1 MSSPTLLIG
10 LGGTGSKIVAKV
22 AQMIPADQKQN
33 ISCVI
38 FDTDANDIP
47 LIKKADPTIKI
58 VQTSAR
64 MTVGEYLS
72 NDPHAKEN
80 WFPVNPP
87 LNAKVLSEGAAQVRS
102 ISRLGF
108 EAALQANKMGPLQE
122 AIQELYRVDQSRPDQ
137 ALRLTIVSSLAGGTG
152 SGLVVPVALYV
163 RRYLQDNFHHNANI
177 SRGFFILPEVFYSSV
192 PEDQHGNLQSNAYA
206 AVRELD
212 AFLMKGN
219 KTLPEEYADSVKIEL
234 PVPGTDR
241 YQNYDLAPYD
251 FCFLFDAQNA
261 NGEKLNDL
269 EQYMDHAANIL
280 YAMSIGPVN
289 KRSNSSEDNVL
300 RKIVKEKGR
309 NRYAGAGASRLIYPY
324 ADICQ
329 LVGLNWASKS
339 ISEQWLE
346 YDRRYDQEMQRLLKR
361 KEEGYAVDDV
371 DRRDHYALTLKTD
384 ANNGKPFAS
393 YIVRMVEGTDP
404 QQPSLPDQY
413 VMRLLEKNQ
422 QSVNTNKKLSAASES
437 ISESLAGIKYNK
449 KSDNI
454 STICTQLDGVCDE
467 IENYLVVGQTY
478 CDQDAKDL
486 AYSLF
491 EGALN
496 EGRVKEDIYLD
507 TALQVKNTYLPPN
520 AIRYYLIL
528 ALQRMNALLD
538 ETNHLI
544 HEEKCTI
551 EDFKKFAL
559 KKVGAPNPS
568 SADPF
573 KKYSPS
579 SKLKWKRQKEEEAYV
594 QKAKSALAQMQN
606 QAENY
611 IQLCAQKVILER
623 GIDYLD
629 NMIRGFESFYEALQS
644 QLKGLESRQK
654 DIYRRYTLAPGM
666 TIRYVAASK
675 PCLEEILVRYPYQGS
690 LISIDSALSQRIVD
704 KVFRYVAS
712 TKKPNPS
719 RYFGTLFEDDIIAYY
734 QELAHKKLAGQLDQ
748 GIFKAMELEADLLLD
763 DEKRDSLAVLDQY
776 VRDIIENTRGLATP
790 FIEKPSELV
799 ATCIDACAFNP
810 EFMPKSGDE
819 SHEAK
824 LIREELVAHG
834 GEGDDDIDRN
844 TILFYR
850 AYYGLRANSLSKF
863 APPYQSETHIRNG
876 GEYYNAYSQL
886 VKSIHPN
893 NPHEQIQEITPH
905 IDKSWHLAAK
915 MPDLDEAQQD
925 IEEYANQ
932 AAFFWMLVFDVLDFK
947 TESNGVGV
955 YQLNYGRLGLEQG
968 DLIYDGKN
976 RSSKIHEVLRA
987 LALDSLYVETLRQ
1000 YADKHVKAD
1009 SIQLLPLEETETY
1022 QRLLNMEVPLSSDTL
1037 GQENKAYPNG
1047 HRLSISVLDIPLIL
1061 KSSMPS
1067 NMLRRQNVL
1076 SLLHVSLKELV
1087 RYISMFSSPDE
1098 LAGHLET
1105 LMIHE
1110 YNLFN
1115 QNLSDPSLVYAQ
1127 AKDPFVLDIL
1137 EQSAN
1142 FLDEYKLFELAKEMR
1157 HQADTIKRGK

>member
-108 EAALQANKMGPLQE
+108 EAALQANKMGPLQD
-122 AIQELYRVDQSRPDQ
+122 AIQDLYRVDQSRPDQ

-177 SRGFFILPEVFYSSV
+177 SRGFFILPEVFYQSV
-192 PEDQHGNLQSNAYA
+192 PEDQHTNLQSNAYA
-206 AVRELD
+206 AIRELD

-309 NRYAGAGASRLIYPY
+309 NRYAGAGASRLVYPY

-361 KEEGYAVDDV
+361 KEEGYAVEDL
-371 DRRDHYALTLKTD
+371 DRRDYYALTLKTD

-404 QQPSLPDQY
+404 KIKSLPDQY
-413 VMRLLEKNQ
+413 VDRIMERTK
-422 QSVNTNKKLSAASES
+422 QSVDTNPKLAKAKKNVDDACRSVVDVEKGAKNLSVIGQQLENVNTTLK
-437 ISESLAGIKYNK
+437 
-449 KSDNI
+449 
-454 STICTQLDGVCDE
+454 
-467 IENYLVVGQTY
+467 NYLIAGTTY
-478 CDQDAKDL
+478 CDQEAKDL

-496 EGRVKEDIYLD
+496 EGRVKDDIYLD
-507 TALQVKNTYLPPN
+507 SALQVKNTYLPPN

-528 ALQRMNALLD
+528 ALQYMNTLRD
-538 ETNHLI
+538 I
-544 HEEKCTI
+544 KEKDI
-551 EDFKKFAL
+551 L
-559 KKVGAPNPS
+559 
-568 SADPF
+568 
-573 KKYSPS
+573 
-579 SKLKWKRQKEEEAYV
+579 KEESKQKISMRTALEALGLEENQSFSNYTGFSKFNLNKRK
-594 QKAKSALAQMQN
+594 KAQN
-606 QAENY
+606 QVDECLETLKNIEKSIATYN
-611 IQLCAQKVILER
+611 QLYAQKIVLER
-623 GIDYLD
+623 GIEYLD
-629 NMIRGFESFYEALQS
+629 NMIQGFESFYEALQS
-644 QLKGLESRQK
+644 QLKGLENRQK

-666 TIRYVAASK
+666 TTRYVAASK
-675 PCLEEILVRYPYQGS
+675 PCLDEILVRYPYQGS
-690 LISIDSALSQRIVD
+690 LISVDSALSQRIVD
-704 KVFRYVAS
+704 KVFRYVG
-712 TKKPNPS
+712 TNKKPNPS
-719 RYFGTLFEDDIIAYY
+719 RYFGALFEDDIIAYY
-734 QELAHKKLAGQLDQ
+734 QDLAHKKLAGQLDQ
-748 GIFKAMELEADLLLD
+748 GILKAMELEADLLLD
-763 DEKRDSLAVLDQY
+763 DDQRDSLALVDQY

-810 EFMPKSGDE
+810 EMTPKTGDE

-824 LIREELVAHG
+824 LVREELVAHG

-863 APPYQSETHIRNG
+863 APPCQSETHTRNG
-876 GEYYNAYSQL
+876 GEYYNAYTQL

-905 IDKSWHLAAK
+905 IDKAWHLAAK

-925 IEEYANQ
+925 IEEYGNQ

-955 YQLNYGRLGLEQG
+955 YQLNYGRLGLENG

-976 RSSKIHEVLRA
+976 RSAKIHEVLRA
-987 LALDSLYVETLRQ
+987 LSLDSLYVDTLRH
-1000 YADKHVKAD
+1000 YADKHVHTD

-1022 QRLLNMEVPLSSDTL
+1022 QRILKMEVPLSSDTF
-1037 GQENKAYPNG
+1037 GQENKSNPNG
-1047 HRLSISVLDIPLIL
+1047 YRIPISILDIPLIL

-1067 NMLRRQNVL
+1067 NTSRRNNGL
-1076 SLLHVSLKELV
+1076 SLLQVSLKELV
-1087 RYISMFSSPDE
+1087 RYVSVFSSPDE

-1105 LMIHE
+1105 LMDHE
-1110 YNLFN
+1110 YKLFN
-1115 QNLSDPSLVYAQ
+1115 QNLKDQTLVYAQ

-1137 EQSAN
+1137 EQTAN
-1142 FLDEYKLFELAKEMR
+1142 FLEEYKLYELAKEMR
-1157 HQADTIKRGK
+1157 AQADSIKRSQ